1 MNINLLQPPK
11 IILASTSTY
20 RKKLI
25 EEGLGIRLVAKG
37 PHFNEEEYK
46 LEEKSKKL
54 NPYKLSQTL
63 SYLKGKSV
71 AEKDRNNIVISGDQ
85 VCYGLGKI
93 WDKPLTREKAI
104 DCLSQLQGNSHELIT
119 TISLF
124 FEGEVLEHQNITAL
138 TMVPLHLEDIN
149 NYINFA
155 NPLDCAGAY
164 KIEVGGMS
172 LFSKIESNDF
182 SAIQGVP
189 LLFVRSVLQK
199 WNVKFWSQS

>member
-1 MNINLLQPPK
+1 M
-11 IILASTSTY
+11 
-20 RKKLI
+20 
-25 EEGLGIRLVAKG
+25 
-37 PHFNEEEYK
+37 
-46 LEEKSKKL
+46 
-54 NPYKLSQTL
+54 SQTL

-71 AEKDRNNIVISGDQ
+71 AEKNQNSIVISGDQ
-85 VCYGLGKI
+85 ICFGMGKI

-104 DCLSQLQGNSHELIT
+104 ECLSLLQGNSHELIT

-124 FEGEVLEHQNITAL
+124 YESEVIEHQNITKL
-138 TMVPLHLEDIN
+138 TMVPLGLEEIK
-149 NYINFA
+149 NYVDFA
-155 NPLDCAGAY
+155 NPLDCAGSY

-199 WNVKFWSQS
+199 WNVKFWSQM